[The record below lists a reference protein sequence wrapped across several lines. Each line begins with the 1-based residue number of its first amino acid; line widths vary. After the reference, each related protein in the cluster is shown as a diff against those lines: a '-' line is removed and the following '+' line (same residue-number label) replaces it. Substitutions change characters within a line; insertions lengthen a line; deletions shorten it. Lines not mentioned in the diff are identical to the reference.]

1 MNTIRM
7 GIPGDAAVMDFL
19 RGSTDNEM
27 AIVGCLVVLL
37 GSAGMMVLSGTIF
50 RRETRRRTVAR
61 VRGQAKRSVISRRA
75 EERIA

>member
-1 MNTIRM
+1 M
-7 GIPGDAAVMDFL
+7 MDFL

-37 GSAGMMVLSGTIF
+37 GSAGLMAVSGTIF
-50 RRETRRRTVAR
+50 RRETRHRNDGTAVR
-61 VRGQAKRSVISRRA
+61 VRGQAKRPVISRRA